1 MIRSQAFIL
10 VPSKGLCVTWVRRK
24 IEGNSWAWRSRSLVD
39 LIFLVRILF
48 ISRLFHLLIVALW
61 ASSFCTIKNK
71 NEKKGRGFINNN
83 IRRGFS
89 KFYKNPKFSK
99 TTFCNSEQLMWP
111 QRRFFLG
118 SHELPQFELDRF
130 SRFYVYLIQTD
141 RQ

>member
-89 KFYKNPKFSK
+89 KFYKNPKFSRQL
-99 TTFCNSEQLMWP
+99 FVILSNSCDPSEG
-111 QRRFFLG
+111 FSLG